1 MAKRWTIPFVS
12 QANKQCRIDIYDPG
26 YTGSVTELSTNNA
39 DAPGIPAADPFYFEE
54 DDDEDLLKVVRIKTG
69 YINLIETVQDGLID
83 LYPIYRKS
91 RYVEVYYDDELVFRG
106 YIQLQSFDNDW
117 CATPREVSLPVISP
131 LGLLDDFDVST
142 PSATPLADKTL
153 GYYMKQLIDAI
164 DSSQHTPYNS
174 VVFPQVS
181 NCPDFVGTIRPT
193 VLWENNPEF
202 AQAWVNVKQPYKG
215 VPFRNFLEGVCNA
228 YGWICHDMPDCILF
242 TKFDHDDASSSGK
255 KYYYYSVSNL
265 ETASNRQTLQ
275 DDEYAYPLV
284 LSDYVSPSAD
294 DGTIS
299 QIMSYKL
306 ITVNFKGGI
315 TKRVRADYSHM
326 QCSRVFTYKHDGNEE
341 YLVFLKN
348 VEGNLMPDI
357 SSSNLLDSNT
367 IYESDNRQWLQDD
380 GVCVFDQNGTI
391 RMVMKNMWNWSSYG
405 DTVATLYFFNR
416 PILTSDVAYTDMKLL
431 VEVSVSDNIND
442 FGSHEILYNLT
453 YELWSGETLVGSQS
467 VFYNSDNY
475 SVTLSYTNVPNT
487 GTLRLIIKN
496 TLNSTIHSRYPLL
509 SFDKI
514 ELYYQEETY
523 GKYLSTSN
531 KRTIVGDY
539 VGGAEDANVDML
551 MSCQRI
557 DDNMIGSQEL
567 SNFFTSYRYLQ
578 TSQNRLQVRVRPNS
592 GVSLPMM
599 MSYINRIQ
607 FWRTA
612 WRWRLIALA
621 FHPWDDEWTLTM
633 HHSSTID
640 ID

>member
-12 QANKQCRIDIYDPG
+12 RQSKQCRIDIDDPG
-26 YTGSVTELSTNNA
+26 YTGTVTELSTTNA
-39 DAPGIPAADPFYFEE
+39 DAPGVPAADPFYFEE

-117 CATPREVSLPVISP
+117 CAPPREVSLPVISP
-131 LGLLDDFDVST
+131 LGLLDDFDVSL
-142 PSATPLADKTL
+142 PSTTPLTDKTL

-164 DSSQHTPYNS
+164 DSSQHTPYDS

-181 NCPDFVGTIRPT
+181 DCPDFAGTIRPT
-193 VLWENNPEF
+193 VLWEDNPEF

-215 VPFRNFLEGVCNA
+215 VPFRNFLEGICNA

-255 KYYYYSVSNL
+255 KYYYYSISNL

-275 DDEYAYPLV
+275 DEYAYPLV
-284 LSDYVSPSAD
+284 LSDYVEPCAD

-299 QIMSYKL
+299 QIMPYKL
-306 ITVNFKGGI
+306 ITANFKGDI
-315 TKRVRADYSHM
+315 TKRANAVYSHM

-341 YLVFLKN
+341 YIVFLKN
-348 VEGNLMPDI
+348 VVGNPMPDI

-367 IYESDNRQWLQDD
+367 VYESDNRQWLQDD

-391 RMVMKNMWNWSSYG
+391 RMVMKNMWNWASYG

-442 FGSHEILYNLT
+442 FGPHEILYDLT
-453 YELWSGETLVGSQS
+453 YELWSGETLVGSQR

-475 SVTLSYTNVPNT
+475 SVTLSYNNVPNT
-487 GTLRLIIKN
+487 GALRLVIKN
-496 TLNSTIHSRYPLL
+496 TLNSTLHSRYPLL

-551 MSCQRI
+551 MSCQRQPGVKLFLYELPVFADQPKPPAGESTSEFGSVTAY
-557 DDNMIGSQEL
+557 DDVIHQPHTVLAHGMAVATHRALIPPMG
-567 SNFFTSYRYLQ
+567 R
-578 TSQNRLQVRVRPNS
+578 RVDANHAS
-592 GVSLPMM
+592 F
-599 MSYINRIQ
+599 INY
-607 FWRTA
+607 
-612 WRWRLIALA
+612 
-621 FHPWDDEWTLTM
+621 
-633 HHSSTID
+633 
-640 ID
+640 